1 MLDGIGMVFL
11 VALFTNGAGINSSKD
26 LPEYIW
32 RIIEITGISVSLA
45 STLIFLTIVYGAN
58 LSIRFGLLTFDG
70 WLAAN
75 LRRRLQERMFH
86 HYLAGDWAH
95 MRAFSTGS
103 AVGCNTQEATIVAK
117 YLISVISAGYFLIG
131 AMVLGGLAAITSIE
145 IFIAFG
151 AISLPLAV
159 IMRAVISRQ
168 SRLSRRSADLRNNF
182 SADIADRFN
191 GLFQIHVESKAEYH
205 VTHGLRTQPELT
217 RLETLIGI
225 CQAVL
230 GSFNLILPFACLLA
244 LGGWIGL
251 SGAQAA
257 PNLTLAASVA
267 ILGMRLANQL
277 NGVVGSLGNLSR
289 LSGSIFPVLE
299 TLNIPSARDRVAI
312 SNAVSEVRLREVSYS
327 FGEHKVLKQV
337 SLIAS
342 RGMPLIV
349 VGRSG
354 AGKTTLANL
363 IAGLYF
369 PMSGDVAYVDAVT
382 GKEYSSRLFR
392 ARIGY
397 VTQDIYLF
405 QGALRDSLV
414 SGREVDDA
422 EIWRVLEMVGAA
434 EFVREIGGLDAESV
448 EAGRSLSGGQRRRV
462 GIARVLLAECDILI
476 FDEITAG
483 LDQQNR
489 KSILAL
495 MSSLAGTHVLIFISH
510 DEIQLPGQ
518 MVYSLQHG

>member
-1 MLDGIGMVFL
+1 
-11 VALFTNGAGINSSKD
+11 
-26 LPEYIW
+26 
-32 RIIEITGISVSLA
+32 
-45 STLIFLTIVYGAN
+45 
-58 LSIRFGLLTFDG
+58 
-70 WLAAN
+70 
-75 LRRRLQERMFH
+75 
-86 HYLAGDWAH
+86 
-95 MRAFSTGS
+95 
-103 AVGCNTQEATIVAK
+103 
-117 YLISVISAGYFLIG
+117 
-131 AMVLGGLAAITSIE
+131 
-145 IFIAFG
+145 
-151 AISLPLAV
+151 
-159 IMRAVISRQ
+159 
-168 SRLSRRSADLRNNF
+168 
-182 SADIADRFN
+182 
-191 GLFQIHVESKAEYH
+191 
-205 VTHGLRTQPELT
+205 
-217 RLETLIGI
+217 
-225 CQAVL
+225 
-230 GSFNLILPFACLLA
+230 
-244 LGGWIGL
+244 
-251 SGAQAA
+251 
-257 PNLTLAASVA
+257 
-267 ILGMRLANQL
+267 
-277 NGVVGSLGNLSR
+277 
-289 LSGSIFPVLE
+289 
-299 TLNIPSARDRVAI
+299 
-312 SNAVSEVRLREVSYS
+312 
-327 FGEHKVLKQV
+327 
-337 SLIAS
+337 
-342 RGMPLIV
+342 MPLIV

-369 PMSGDVAYVDAVT
+369 PMSGDVAYVDAAT